1 MFLWSWYIDPLY
13 LWIFVITLGI
23 SIITQVYLRST
34 YAKWS
39 RIKNSA
45 GLNGIQVGERI
56 IQKTHLGATNNL
68 SAPALETTEIK
79 RLAALRDQGI
89 LTTAEFNAKKTQI
102 QQQEKTVVDSSIKL
116 ARTPGQMTDHY
127 DPRSQTVRASDG
139 VATQPSVA
147 SMAIMAHELGHAEQ
161 HENNSFLISMRNFLV
176 PAVNFASP
184 LSYICIFIGFLFNLS
199 GLVGLGI
206 LFFAIMVLF
215 TLVTLPVEFDA
226 SRRGLKLLDQ
236 SGLMQTGADRQGSQ
250 QVLRAAALTYV
261 AAAVTAVLQLLYYLR
276 LAGRR

>member
-13 LWIFVITLGI
+13 LWIFVITLVI
-23 SIITQVYLRST
+23 SIATQAYLRST

-39 RIKNSA
+39 RAKNSA
-45 GLNGIQVGERI
+45 GLNGIQVGKVILQQTR
-56 IQKTHLGATNNL
+56 LGATGTQASTPVATPEL
-68 SAPALETTEIK
+68 RK
-79 RLAALRDQGI
+79 LAALRDQGI
-89 LTTAEFNAKKTQI
+89 VTAAEFNAKKAQI
-102 QQQEKTVVDSSIKL
+102 EGKQKNVVVSKIKL

-127 DPRSQTVRASDG
+127 DPRSHTVRASDG

-147 SMAIMAHELGHAEQ
+147 SMAIMAHELGHAQQ
-161 HENNSFLISMRNFLV
+161 HENNSVLISMRNFLV
-176 PAVNFASP
+176 PAVNFSSP
-184 LSYICIFIGFLFNLS
+184 LSYICIFFGFLFNLS

-236 SGLMQTGADRQGSQ
+236 SGLMRTPADKDGSQ
-250 QVLRAAALTYV
+250 KVLRAAALTYV
-261 AAAVTAVLQLLYYLR
+261 AAAVTAVLQLLYYIR
-276 LAGRR
+276 VARR